1 MAQDSSKSG
10 QPARAGEPN
19 LALLLTWLVPGAGHL
34 YLGRPL
40 IAVLA
45 FVVIEG
51 LYALGVMLSHGMFL
65 EYLPL
70 EMRSRFAGALTPE
83 IGNLGALIY
92 QVKTYGY
99 GLVAPGGQPLPRAW
113 PATMDVGTTLTAL
126 SGILN
131 IVLMSRV
138 HLDARRP
145 VRPAGRGPDPSIA
158 ALATWLVPGG
168 GQILQG
174 RVVRG
179 VTLFVLLVSLLALGT
194 WLAEGSNLDRER
206 HFYYWAGQFMIGLP
220 AIVAEFV
227 HGHPPVTAD
236 IPYADAGVV
245 IASVAGLLNVLGM
258 LDAYSYSEDRVLGKD
273 AADAKGEAG
282 EREVGASA

>member
-1 MAQDSSKSG
+1 M
-10 QPARAGEPN
+10 
-19 LALLLTWLVPGAGHL
+19 ALLLTWFVPGAGHM

-40 IAVLA
+40 IAVLG

-51 LYALGVMLSHGMFL
+51 LYGLGVLLSDGMFL

-92 QVKTYGY
+92 QLKTYGY
-99 GLVAPGGQPLPRAW
+99 GLVAAGGQPLPRAW
-113 PATMDVGTTLTAL
+113 PATMDLGTTLTAL

-131 IVLMSRV
+131 IVLMSRA
-138 HLDARRP
+138 HLDARQP
-145 VRPAGRGPDPSIA
+145 TRPAGRGPCPSVA
-158 ALATWLVPGG
+158 TLASWLVPGG
-168 GQILQG
+168 GQFLQG
-174 RVVRG
+174 RVFRG
-179 VTLFVLLVSLLALGT
+179 LTFFVLLVSLLALGT

-220 AIVAEFV
+220 AIVAEFA
-227 HGHPPVTAD
+227 HGHAPVTAD
-236 IPYADAGVV
+236 IEYADAGVV

-258 LDAYSYSEDRVLGKD
+258 LDAYSYSEDRILAPD
-273 AADAKGEAG
+273 AAGE
-282 EREVGASA
+282 EEVGVPA

>member
-1 MAQDSSKSG
+1 MAQDPSKSG
-10 QPARAGEPN
+10 KPVRAGEPN
-19 LALLLTWLVPGAGHL
+19 LALLLTWLVPGAGHM

-40 IAVLA
+40 IAVIG

-51 LYALGVMLSHGMFL
+51 LYGLGVLLSDGMFL

-92 QVKTYGY
+92 QLKTYGY
-99 GLVAPGGQPLPRAW
+99 GLVAAGGQPLPRAW
-113 PATMDVGTTLTAL
+113 PTTMDIGTTLTAV
-126 SGILN
+126 SGVLN
-131 IVLMSRV
+131 IFLMSRA
-138 HLDARRP
+138 HLDARQP
-145 VRPAGRGPDPSIA
+145 ARPAGRGPGPAVA
-158 ALATWLVPGG
+158 AFASWLVPGG

-174 RVVRG
+174 RASRG
-179 VTLFVLLVSLLALGT
+179 ITFFVLLVSLLALGT

-227 HGHPPVTAD
+227 HGHPPVTGD
-236 IPYADAGVV
+236 IQYADAGVV

-258 LDAYSYSEDRVLGKD
+258 LDAYSYSEDRILAPDETEEKELGVP
-273 AADAKGEAG
+273 A
-282 EREVGASA
+282 

>member
-1 MAQDSSKSG
+1 MAQDPSKSG
-10 QPARAGEPN
+10 KPVRAGEPN
-19 LALLLTWLVPGAGHL
+19 LALLLTWLVPGAGHM

-40 IAVLA
+40 IAVIG

-51 LYALGVMLSHGMFL
+51 LYGLGVLLSDGMFL

-92 QVKTYGY
+92 QLKTYGY
-99 GLVAPGGQPLPRAW
+99 GLVAAGGQPLPRAW
-113 PATMDVGTTLTAL
+113 PATMDIGTTLTAV

-131 IVLMSRV
+131 IFLMSRA
-138 HLDARRP
+138 HLDARQP
-145 VRPAGRGPDPSIA
+145 VRPAGRGPAPAVA
-158 ALATWLVPGG
+158 AFASWIVPGG

-174 RVVRG
+174 RVSRG
-179 VTLFVLLVSLLALGT
+179 VAFFVLLVSLLALGT

-206 HFYYWAGQFMIGLP
+206 HFYYWSGQFMIGLP
-220 AIVAEFV
+220 AIVAEYV
-227 HGHPPVTAD
+227 HGHSPITGD
-236 IPYADAGVV
+236 IQYADAGVV

-258 LDAYSYSEDRVLGKD
+258 LDAYSHSEDRLLAPDEPEEQELGVT
-273 AADAKGEAG
+273 A
-282 EREVGASA
+282 